1 MLAIYSYFFY
11 FILFKKNIFN
21 YKKTL
26 FLILFTY
33 SWVLIVGHLLNGYE
47 QERMLYTGLSIHLIF
62 WLSIIKIK
70 LNGYNTIVK
79 VTEKHP
85 FFVVKSNEKISF
97 DLLKNKLERQF
108 DAGEITA
115 EKLEWNVAGQYY
127 AWTALWYAT
136 LFTGIYAFGG
146 KYKTNA
152 RILLALVAGGLV
164 IGAVQKNIQFNKEV
178 QKRKELKNLQNG

>member
-1 MLAIYSYFFY
+1 MDLGIAKVVNEGNGNAILYTALLGAMIANAVPTPFDAIYFR
-11 FILFKKNIFN
+11 N
-21 YKKTL
+21 
-26 FLILFTY
+26 
-33 SWVLIVGHLLNGYE
+33 V
-47 QERMLYTGLSIHLIF
+47 
-62 WLSIIKIK
+62 
-70 LNGYNTIVK
+70 
-79 VTEKHP
+79 
-85 FFVVKSNEKISF
+85 
-97 DLLKNKLERQF
+97 NKLERQF

-127 AWTALWYAT
+127 SWTALWYAT

-152 RILLALVAGGLV
+152 RILLTLVAGGLV

>member
-1 MLAIYSYFFY
+1 MDLGIAKVVNEGNGNAILYTALLGAMIANAVPTPFDAIYFR
-11 FILFKKNIFN
+11 N
-21 YKKTL
+21 
-26 FLILFTY
+26 
-33 SWVLIVGHLLNGYE
+33 V
-47 QERMLYTGLSIHLIF
+47 
-62 WLSIIKIK
+62 
-70 LNGYNTIVK
+70 
-79 VTEKHP
+79 
-85 FFVVKSNEKISF
+85 
-97 DLLKNKLERQF
+97 NKLERQF

-178 QKRKELKNLQNG
+178 QKRKELKKLQNG

>member
-1 MLAIYSYFFY
+1 MDLGIAKVVNEGNGNAILYTALLGAMIANAVPTPFDAIYFR
-11 FILFKKNIFN
+11 N
-21 YKKTL
+21 
-26 FLILFTY
+26 
-33 SWVLIVGHLLNGYE
+33 V
-47 QERMLYTGLSIHLIF
+47 
-62 WLSIIKIK
+62 
-70 LNGYNTIVK
+70 
-79 VTEKHP
+79 
-85 FFVVKSNEKISF
+85 
-97 DLLKNKLERQF
+97 NKLQRQF

-127 AWTALWYAT
+127 AWTSLWYAT

>member
-1 MLAIYSYFFY
+1 MDLGIAKVVSEGNGNAILYTALLGAMIANAVPTPFDAIYFR
-11 FILFKKNIFN
+11 NI
-21 YKKTL
+21 
-26 FLILFTY
+26 
-33 SWVLIVGHLLNGYE
+33 
-47 QERMLYTGLSIHLIF
+47 
-62 WLSIIKIK
+62 
-70 LNGYNTIVK
+70 
-79 VTEKHP
+79 
-85 FFVVKSNEKISF
+85 
-97 DLLKNKLERQF
+97 NKLERQF
-108 DAGEITA
+108 DAGEISA

-164 IGAVQKNIQFNKEV
+164 VGAVQKNIQFNKEV

>member
-1 MLAIYSYFFY
+1 MDLGIAKVVNEGNGNAILYTALLGAMIANAVPTPFDAIYFR
-11 FILFKKNIFN
+11 NVN
-21 YKKTL
+21 
-26 FLILFTY
+26 
-33 SWVLIVGHLLNGYE
+33 
-47 QERMLYTGLSIHLIF
+47 R
-62 WLSIIKIK
+62 
-70 LNGYNTIVK
+70 
-79 VTEKHP
+79 
-85 FFVVKSNEKISF
+85 
-97 DLLKNKLERQF
+97 LERQF

-178 QKRKELKNLQNG
+178 QKRIELKNLQNG